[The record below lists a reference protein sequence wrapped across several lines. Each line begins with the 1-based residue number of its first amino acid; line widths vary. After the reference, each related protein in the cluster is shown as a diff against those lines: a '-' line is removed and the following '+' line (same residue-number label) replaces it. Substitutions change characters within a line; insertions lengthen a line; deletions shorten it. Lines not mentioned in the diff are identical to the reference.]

1 MPQEMLRGN
10 ENNQILRGGLH
21 HALTAQPRIDA
32 RIHGTINKVF
42 FFVADFGQLVFSLQ
56 HIHMAGTT
64 AAHATAVMLKLNII
78 VEGDVQNRFAFGS
91 NVGLGWLAVLKLE
104 GNVDS
109 FHEGIFKR
117 GKNEGTKV
125 RMPAPDS
132 KLLLA
137 LVV

>member
-1 MPQEMLRGN
+1 
-10 ENNQILRGGLH
+10 
-21 HALTAQPRIDA
+21 
-32 RIHGTINKVF
+32 
-42 FFVADFGQLVFSLQ
+42 
-56 HIHMAGTT
+56 MAGTT
-64 AAHATAVMLKLNII
+64 AAHPTAIVLKLNAV

-125 RMPAPDS
+125 RTPAPDS
-132 KLLLA
+132 KLFPPLLVS
-137 LVV
+137 LTFRLLLFYTVTQHVVY